1 VTDLRATW
9 PGFGAV
15 LRAHQSIGRRTPAAR
30 GRAIAGYRPSLMT
43 HVKRPAVG
51 CAMALGAAAFFAV
64 NGTVSKL
71 ALSGELDATALTALR
86 GLGAFLGLAGF
97 LAVTSPARLR
107 VGVRELPFLAT
118 YGVVGV
124 ALTQWLYFVAI
135 GRLPIGI
142 ALLLEFTAPVLIA
155 VWARFVLRER
165 VSGRVWWALTLA
177 LAGLAMVAR
186 IWVGGTLDGLG
197 VTAGLC
203 AAVALASYYLL
214 GERGVT
220 TRDPISLTCW
230 SMAAAALFWAFVRP
244 PWTFGGGALTE
255 RIAIGG
261 PLGDGTAPSW
271 ALLLAV
277 VVTGTIV
284 PFSLSMA
291 ALRHLPATTVGIVG
305 MTEPVLAGGVA
316 WLWLGETLA
325 PVQLVGSAVVIVG
338 IGLAQTARTSVH
350 MVEVDVPVAA
360 HDPAQPAERRTH

>member
-1 VTDLRATW
+1 
-9 PGFGAV
+9 
-15 LRAHQSIGRRTPAAR
+15 
-30 GRAIAGYRPSLMT
+30 
-43 HVKRPAVG
+43 
-51 CAMALGAAAFFAV
+51 MALGAGAFFAV

-71 ALSGELDATALTALR
+71 AMSGELDATALTALR

-107 VGVRELPFLAT
+107 VGVRELPFLAI

-155 VWARFVLRER
+155 VWARFILREP

-177 LAGLAMVAR
+177 LAGLALVAR
-186 IWVGGTLDGLG
+186 IWVGGTLDGIG
-197 VTAGLC
+197 VAAGLC

-230 SMAAAALFWAFVRP
+230 SMAAAALFWAFFRP
-244 PWTFGGGALTE
+244 PWSFGDGVLTE
-255 RIAIGG
+255 RIAVDG
-261 PLGDGTAPSW
+261 PMTDVSVPVW
-271 ALLLAV
+271 ALLAYV
-277 VVTGTIV
+277 VVGGTIV

-305 MTEPVLAGGVA
+305 MAEPVMAGGVA
-316 WLWLGETLA
+316 WVWLGETLA
-325 PVQLVGSAVVIVG
+325 PVQLIGSGVVLAG
-338 IGLAQTARTSVH
+338 IAIAQTARTRAH
-350 MVEVDVPVAA
+350 MVEVDVPVPA
-360 HDPAQPAERRTH
+360 PAQPADSRTQ